1 MKSIYILSNPFI
13 CISFFDLLINF
24 HRQKASSVKLFLL
37 LLVLSLGGNLNAQSN
52 FIVVNGAQVLVTEN
66 AALVIEGPIT
76 NNGQVTIE
84 SGSSLIQT
92 HTGANSNNNSS
103 TYAIKRIGANATTKY
118 NIWSSPI
125 KEANLWNTFGGNPC
139 DMYTFKASTQEW
151 KYDFNTGAGPA
162 PCNGNNVT
170 FSSAHMVTPDA
181 TADGIMDP
189 TRGYFIPGK
198 TNNERV
204 FTGNVNNGDL
214 TATIWSTGTSSSLW
228 SGDNWNLIGNPYP
241 SALDL
246 VTFWNVNTGSGAIS
260 DGIYFWN
267 DQGNLNYNQCSN
279 YVVWN
284 LLGVASSCGVTAT
297 AAVSAQVASGQ
308 GFWLYS
314 ASGVT
319 GTALIQFN
327 NSMRKSASNGTF
339 YKRSSNIERAWISVK
354 RDNEISNQILLG
366 LTDDA
371 TVGYDPK
378 YDAHKL
384 PAGASLE
391 LSFKQDTGRYVIL
404 GQPSLSYQEQE
415 KLPLHLETNQSGIHE
430 FIMDSTQNVTG
441 GNQYFIIDNELLI
454 VQNLSQPY
462 RVRLDS
468 GAYEN
473 RFFLLYKDL
482 VNSTNETSVSFVKI
496 FQSSENIRLQSNKTN
511 IENVSIYSTTGAL
524 ITERK
529 KNNSPEFSF
538 STRSLAT
545 GVYFIKYELTNGLSE
560 TKKLVIQ

>member
-1 MKSIYILSNPFI
+1 MKSIYILSNQFI
-13 CISFFDLLINF
+13 GISFFDLLLNY
-24 HRQKASSVKLFLL
+24 HRQKASLVKLFLL
-37 LLVLSLGGNLNAQSN
+37 LIVLSLGGDLNAQSN

-103 TYAIKRIGANATTKY
+103 TYAIKRVGANVTTKY

-125 KEANLWNTFGGNPC
+125 QAANLWNTFGGNPC

-170 FSSAHMVTPDA
+170 FSSTDMVSPDA
-181 TADGIMDP
+181 IADGVMDP
-189 TRGYFIPGK
+189 TRGYFIPGSVSD
-198 TNNERV
+198 ERV
-204 FTGNVNNGDL
+204 FNGDVNNGDL
-214 TATIWSTGTSSSLW
+214 TTTIWATSTSSNHW
-228 SGDNWNLIGNPYP
+228 TGNNWNLIGNPYP

-246 VTFWNVNTGSGAIS
+246 TTFWNVNTGSGAIS
-260 DGIYFWN
+260 DGVYFWN

-284 LLGVASSCGVTAT
+284 LLGIASSCGTSAT
-297 AAVSAQVASGQ
+297 AAVSGQVSSGQ

-314 ASGVT
+314 ASGAV
-319 GTALIQFN
+319 GTTTITFN
-327 NSMRKSASNGTF
+327 NAMRKSASNSTF
-339 YKRSSNIERAWISVK
+339 YKERPEMERVWLSVK
-354 RDNEISNQILLG
+354 RANQVSNQILLG
-366 LTDDA
+366 LIPDA

-384 PAGASLE
+384 PAGAPME
-391 LSFKQDTGRYVIL
+391 LSFEQDSGKYVIL
-404 GQPSLSYQEQE
+404 GQPSISYSEQE
-415 KLPLHLETNQSGIHE
+415 RLPLYLETNQTGTHE
-430 FIMDSTQNVTG
+430 FAFDSTQNVAR
-441 GNQYFIIDNELLI
+441 GNKYYLIDTKTEI
-454 VQNLSQPY
+454 SHDLSTPY
-462 RVRLDS
+462 IVRLDS
-468 GAYEN
+468 GVYQN
-473 RFFLLYKDL
+473 RFFLLYTDL
-482 VNSTNETSVSFVKI
+482 INGTNETHNNFVKVY
-496 FQSSENIRLQSNKTN
+496 QGAENIRVQSNKLD
-511 IENVSIYSTTGAL
+511 IKDISIYSTTGAL
-524 ITERK
+524 ITAK
-529 KNNSPEFSF
+529 KNHNSPQFNF
-538 STRSLAT
+538 STQAIAA